1 MNPLQMIS
9 MDHTLVT
16 VSLGSALFGAI
27 SGTLGVYE
35 VLRKRSLIGDAISHA
50 ALPGI
55 CLAFLLTG
63 VKETSLLLAGAL
75 LSGWFAALTVLYIS
89 RYTKI
94 KYDTSLGMTLS
105 VYFGFGLVL
114 LTFIQKLPNANQA
127 GLEKFLFGQAAT
139 LLTRDIDLM
148 LAIAVV
154 MLTTVT
160 LFWKEFKLLCFDSDF
175 AVSVGFPVKALD
187 VFLTGLVVVAIVT
200 GLQTVGVVLMSAML
214 ISPAVAARQWTD
226 RLSVMAVL
234 SAGFGAVSG
243 VLGTFLSSM
252 ESRVP
257 TGPAIIIVVSLIV
270 FVSLLAAPN
279 RGLLWRRLNDTKN
292 RADILR
298 LAAKTERT
306 TGGGGGEP
314 GAN

>member
-1 MNPLQMIS
+1 MSVWQWIS
-9 MDHTLVT
+9 IDHTLFT
-16 VSLGSALFGAI
+16 VSLGSALFGLI

-75 LSGWFAALTVLYIS
+75 LSGWLAALTVLFIS
-89 RYTKI
+89 RQTKI

-105 VYFGFGLVL
+105 VYFGAGLVL

-139 LLTRDIDLM
+139 LLARDIELM
-148 LAIAVV
+148 AVIAVAS
-154 MLTTVT
+154 LAAVT
-160 LFWKEFKLLCFDSDF
+160 LFWKEFKLLCFDSDY
-175 AVSVGFPVKALD
+175 AASAGFPVRALD
-187 VFLTGLVVVAIVT
+187 IFLTGLVVVAIVA

-226 RLSVMAVL
+226 RLSVMVLL
-234 SAGFGAVSG
+234 SAVFGAASG
-243 VLGTFLSSM
+243 VLGSFISAM
-252 ESRVP
+252 GPRVP
-257 TGPAIIIVVSLIV
+257 TGPAIIIVVSAIV

-279 RGLLWRRLNDTKN
+279 RGLLWKRLSDRKN
-292 RADILR
+292 RAAIL
-298 LAAKTERT
+298 LEREPAGK
-306 TGGGGGEP
+306 GGGSDAA